1 MRAYSYVIEFLYIV
15 EPQTY
20 TEVMKLDEMLKKYH
34 NRIPAHLQP
43 GNLYQ
48 IAYKTPATMMESCSS
63 KSFTIKPP
71 FFFIANI
78 GTPHCPETQMHLV
91 YFQDECVY
99 YLSSMAL
106 LKIQV
111 SMYEASQQGGIL
123 QDLMVA
129 FP

>member
-43 GNLYQ
+43 GTLYQ

-78 GTPHCPETQMHLV
+78 EKL
-91 YFQDECVY
+91 E
-99 YLSSMAL
+99 AL
-106 LKIQV
+106 IRARDIWKEV
-111 SMYEASQQGGIL
+111 EGKRKDAKR
-123 QDLMVA
+123 V
-129 FP
+129 